1 MSTPAKKYL
10 NIRVTLIALLF
21 MACFTVIGVKA
32 VYLQIYRG
40 SWLAQMAADQYE
52 ITSRSSGNRGTIYDR
67 NLTEMAVS
75 LKVTSIA
82 AYPRQIEDLGSA
94 SRAMAKAL
102 NVDRNSLSP
111 KFGTQK
117 SFVWIK
123 RQASPKETAA
133 VKNLKILG
141 IGFIPEYNRF
151 YPNKT
156 LGAQVI
162 GFAGIDGE
170 GLEGIEFYYDRYL
183 KGIKGNY
190 TSLRDAHGNGF
201 ISADNNP
208 TDTSGHNL
216 ILTIDR
222 NIQYISEKTLEETVK
237 TFSAKSGIAIVMN
250 PKTGAIL
257 ALAHYPLF
265 NPNAFAQYGRE
276 RWRNRAITDPF
287 EPGSTMKIFSATAAI
302 ESGGSSPNSIFF
314 CENGAYR
321 IGSNVVHDLG
331 SYGWLSLQQIIKY
344 SSNIG
349 AVKVSEMIGPELL
362 YKTLRDFG
370 FGEKTAVDCSGET
383 SGSLTHFKKWSKLDA
398 GAISF
403 GHGIS
408 VSGLQLVT
416 AVSAIANE
424 GFLMKPYLVKEITDQ
439 NGNRIHRFEPRKIRR
454 VVSSDT
460 ARTVSKMMQTVITKG
475 GTGIRASL
483 DGYAVCGKTGTTQK
497 ISEEGTYVEGKYIA
511 SFIGFTPA
519 QKPEVAILVVIDEP
533 QEKYYGGLVAAPAFK
548 KIAHET
554 LIYLNIPPG
563 NDLNRLT
570 VSREGEAKG

>member
-10 NIRVTLIALLF
+10 NFRVTLVALLF
-21 MACFTVIGVKA
+21 MTCFMIIGVKA

-67 NLTEMAVS
+67 NLAEMAVS

-82 AYPRQIEDLGSA
+82 AYPRQIEDPGSTA
-94 SRAMAKAL
+94 KTMAKAL
-102 NVDRNSLSP
+102 NIDSNRLSQ
-111 KFGTQK
+111 KLGSQK

-133 VKNLKILG
+133 VKNLQLLG

-156 LGAQVI
+156 LAAQVI

-183 KGIKGNY
+183 KGVKGNY
-190 TSLRDAHGNGF
+190 TVLRDAHGNGF

-208 TDTSGHNL
+208 PDTSGHNL

-222 NIQYISEKTLEETVK
+222 NIQYISEKALEETVK
-237 TFSAKSGIAIVMN
+237 TFSAKSGITMVMN

-265 NPNAFAQYGRE
+265 NPNTFAQYDRE

-331 SYGWLSLQQIIKY
+331 SYGWLSLQQIIKF

-349 AVKVSEMIGPELL
+349 AVKVSEMIGSELL
-362 YKTLRDFG
+362 YQTLRDFG
-370 FGEKTAVDCSGET
+370 FGKKTGVDSSGET
-383 SGSLTHFKKWSKLDA
+383 AGSLTHFKKWSKLDA

-408 VSGLQLVT
+408 VSGVQLIT
-416 AVSAIANE
+416 AVSAIANG

-439 NGNRIHRFEPRKIRR
+439 NGNSIHRFEPRKIHQRR
-454 VVSSDT
+454 
-460 ARTVSKMMQTVITKG
+460 RHL
-475 GTGIRASL
+475 R
-483 DGYAVCGKTGTTQK
+483 
-497 ISEEGTYVEGKYIA
+497 
-511 SFIGFTPA
+511 
-519 QKPEVAILVVIDEP
+519 
-533 QEKYYGGLVAAPAFK
+533 
-548 KIAHET
+548 
-554 LIYLNIPPG
+554 
-563 NDLNRLT
+563 R
-570 VSREGEAKG
+570 R

>member
-1 MSTPAKKYL
+1 MSAPAKKYL
-10 NIRVTLIALLF
+10 NYRVILIAFLF
-21 MACFTVIGVKA
+21 MTCFTVIGVKA

-52 ITSRSSGNRGTIYDR
+52 ITSRTSGNRGIIYDR

-82 AYPRQIEDLGSA
+82 AYPRQIKDLGSTA
-94 SRAMAKAL
+94 SAMAKAL
-102 NVDRNSLSP
+102 NIDRKSLSR
-111 KFGTQK
+111 KLGSQK

-133 VKNLKILG
+133 IKNLQLLG

-156 LGAQVI
+156 LAAQAI
-162 GFAGIDGE
+162 GFTGIDGE
-170 GLEGIEFYYDRYL
+170 GLEGVEFYYDRYL
-183 KGIKGNY
+183 RGVKSNY
-190 TSLRDAHGNGF
+190 TVLRDAHGNGF

-208 TDTSGHNL
+208 PDTSGHNL

-222 NIQYISEKTLEETVK
+222 NIQYISEKALEDTVK

-257 ALAHYPLF
+257 ALAHYPFF
-265 NPNAFAQYGRE
+265 NPNTFAQYDRE

-331 SYGWLSLQQIIKY
+331 SYGWLSLQNIIKY

-362 YKTLRDFG
+362 YKTLGDFG
-370 FGEKTAVDCSGET
+370 FGEKTAVDCPGET
-383 SGSLTHFKKWSKLDA
+383 AGSLMHYKKWSKLDA

-408 VSGLQLVT
+408 VSAVQLVT
-416 AVSAIANE
+416 AVSAIAND

-439 NGNRIHRFEPRKIRR
+439 NGNSIHRFEPRKIRR
-454 VVSSDT
+454 VISSET

-475 GTGIRASL
+475 GTGVRASL
-483 DGYAVCGKTGTTQK
+483 EGYAVCGKTGTTQK
-497 ISEEGTYVEGKYIA
+497 ISEQGTYVEGKYIA

-519 QKPEVAILVVIDEP
+519 QKPEIAILVVIDEP
-533 QEKYYGGLVAAPAFK
+533 QDKYYGGLVAAPVFK

-563 NDLNRLT
+563 KDLNRLT
-570 VSREGEAKG
+570 VSRKGGAKG

>member
-10 NIRVTLIALLF
+10 NFRVTLVALMF
-21 MACFTVIGVKA
+21 MICFTVIGLKA

-67 NLTEMAVS
+67 SLTEMAVS

-82 AYPRQIEDLGSA
+82 AYPRQIENPGSTV
-94 SRAMAKAL
+94 RAISKAL
-102 NVDRNSLSP
+102 NVPRNRLSQ
-111 KFGTQK
+111 KLGSQK

-133 VKNLKILG
+133 IKNLKLLG

-156 LGAQVI
+156 LAAQVI

-170 GLEGIEFYYDRYL
+170 GLEGVEFYYDRYL
-183 KGIKGNY
+183 KGAKSNY
-190 TSLRDAHGNGF
+190 TVLRDAHGNGF
-201 ISADNNP
+201 ISADSHP
-208 TDTSGHNL
+208 ADTSGHNL

-222 NIQYISEKTLEETVK
+222 NIQYLSEKTLEETVN

-265 NPNAFAQYGRE
+265 NPNTFAQYDRQ
-276 RWRNRAITDPF
+276 RWRNRAITDSF

-302 ESGGSSPNSIFF
+302 ESGGSSPNSIYF

-331 SYGWLSLQQIIKY
+331 SYGWLSLQQIIKF

-370 FGEKTAVDCSGET
+370 FGEKTAVDCPGET
-383 SGSLTHFKKWSKLDA
+383 AGSLNHFKKWSKLDA

-408 VSGLQLVT
+408 VSGVQLIT
-416 AVSAIANE
+416 AVSAIAN
-424 GFLMKPYLVKEITDQ
+424 GGVLMKPYLVKEISDQ
-439 NGNRIHRFEPRKIRR
+439 NGNSIYRFEPRKIRR
-454 VVSSDT
+454 VISVET
-460 ARTVSKMMQTVITKG
+460 AHTVSKIMQTVITKG
-475 GTGIRASL
+475 GTGFRASL

-511 SFIGFTPA
+511 SFMGFTPA
-519 QKPEVAILVVIDEP
+519 QKPEIAILVVIDEP
-533 QEKYYGGLVAAPAFK
+533 QEKYYGGIVAAPAFK

-563 NDLNRLT
+563 KDLERLT
-570 VSREGEAKG
+570 VSRKSEATG

>member
-1 MSTPAKKYL
+1 MSAPAKKYL
-10 NIRVTLIALLF
+10 NYRVILIAFLF
-21 MACFTVIGVKA
+21 MTCFTVIGVKA

-40 SWLAQMAADQYE
+40 SWLAQLAADQYE

-82 AYPRQIEDLGSA
+82 AYPRQIEDLGSTA
-94 SRAMAKAL
+94 SAMAKAL
-102 NVDRNSLSP
+102 NIDRKSLSR
-111 KFGTQK
+111 KLGSQK

-133 VKNLKILG
+133 IKNPQHLG

-156 LGAQVI
+156 LAAQAI
-162 GFAGIDGE
+162 GFTGIDGE
-170 GLEGIEFYYDRYL
+170 GLEGVEFYYDRYL
-183 KGIKGNY
+183 MGIKGNY
-190 TSLRDAHGNGF
+190 TVLRDAHGNGF
-201 ISADNNP
+201 ISADNNHP
-208 TDTSGHNL
+208 DTSGHNL

-222 NIQYISEKTLEETVK
+222 NIQYISEKALEDTVK

-265 NPNAFAQYGRE
+265 NPNTFAQYDRE

-331 SYGWLSLQQIIKY
+331 SYGWLSLQNIIKY

-370 FGEKTAVDCSGET
+370 FGEKTAVDCPGET
-383 SGSLTHFKKWSKLDA
+383 AGSLTHYKKWSKLDA

-408 VSGLQLVT
+408 VSAVQLVT
-416 AVSAIANE
+416 AVSAIAND

-439 NGNRIHRFEPRKIRR
+439 NGNSIHRFEPRKIRR
-454 VVSSDT
+454 VISSET

-475 GTGIRASL
+475 GTGVRASL
-483 DGYAVCGKTGTTQK
+483 EGYAVCGKTGTTQK
-497 ISEEGTYVEGKYIA
+497 ISEQGTYVEGKYIA

-519 QKPEVAILVVIDEP
+519 QKPEIAILVVIDEP
-533 QEKYYGGLVAAPAFK
+533 QDKYYGGLVAAPVFK

-563 NDLNRLT
+563 KDLNRLT
-570 VSREGEAKG
+570 VSRKGGAKG

>member
-1 MSTPAKKYL
+1 LHCYL
-10 NIRVTLIALLF
+10 WRVSR
-21 MACFTVIGVKA
+21 VS
-32 VYLQIYRG
+32 YLQIYRG
-40 SWLAQMAADQYE
+40 SWLAQLAADQYA

-82 AYPRQIEDLGSA
+82 AYPRQIADHGSTARATARALDIDSKSLIRKLGSE
-94 SRAMAKAL
+94 
-102 NVDRNSLSP
+102 
-111 KFGTQK
+111 K

-123 RQASPKETAA
+123 RQASPRETGA
-133 VKNLKILG
+133 VKNLQLMG

-156 LGAQVI
+156 LGAQVV

-170 GLEGIEFYYDRYL
+170 GLEGIEYYYDRYL
-183 KGIKGNY
+183 KGAKGKV
-190 TSLRDAHGNGF
+190 TVLRDAHGNGF
-201 ISADNNP
+201 ISADTTP
-208 TDTSGHNL
+208 PDTGGHHL
-216 ILTIDR
+216 VLTIDR
-222 NIQYISEKTLEETVK
+222 NIQYISEKALEETVH
-237 TFSAKSGIAIVMN
+237 TYSAKSGIVIVMN
-250 PKTGAIL
+250 PTTGAIL
-257 ALAHYPLF
+257 ALAHYPFF
-265 NPNAFAQYGRE
+265 NPNTFAQYDRQ

-287 EPGSTMKIFSATAAI
+287 EPGSTMKIFSAAAAI

-331 SYGWLSLQQIIKY
+331 SYGWLSLQQIIKF

-370 FGEKTAVDCSGET
+370 FGEKTGIDCPGET
-383 SGSLTHFKKWSKLDA
+383 AGSLTHFKKWSKLDA

-403 GHGIS
+403 GHGVS
-408 VSGLQLVT
+408 VSAVQLVT
-416 AVSAIANE
+416 AVSAIAND
-424 GFLMKPYLVKEITDQ
+424 GFLMKPYLVKEIVDR
-439 NGNRIHRFEPRKIRR
+439 NGASVHRFEPRKIRR
-454 VVSSDT
+454 VISSET
-460 ARTVSKMMQTVITKG
+460 ARTVGKMMQTVITKG
-475 GTGIRASL
+475 GTGVKAYL
-483 DGYAVCGKTGTTQK
+483 DGYPVCGKTGTTQK
-497 ISEEGTYVEGKYIA
+497 ISEEGTYAEGKYIA

-519 QKPEVAILVVIDEP
+519 HKPEIAILVVVDEP
-533 QEKYYGGLVAAPAFK
+533 QEKYYGGIVAAPAFK

-563 NDLNRLT
+563 NDLQRLT
-570 VSREGEAKG
+570 VSRKDEAAG

>member
-1 MSTPAKKYL
+1 MNTPAKKYL
-10 NIRVTLIALLF
+10 NFRGTLVAIIF
-21 MACFTVIGVKA
+21 MTGFTVIGVKA
-32 VYLQIYRG
+32 IYLQVYRG
-40 SWLAQMAADQYE
+40 TWLAQMAADQYE
-52 ITSRSSGNRGTIYDR
+52 ITSRSSGNRGTIYDQ

-82 AYPRQIEDLGSA
+82 AYPRQIENLGSA
-94 SRAMAKAL
+94 TRAMSKAL
-102 NVDRNSLSP
+102 NIDGKSLYQ
-111 KFGTQK
+111 KLGAQK

-123 RQASPKETAA
+123 RQASPRETEA
-133 VKNLKILG
+133 VKNLQLRG

-156 LGAQVI
+156 LAAQVI
-162 GFAGIDGE
+162 GFTGIDGD

-183 KGIKGNY
+183 KGVKGNF
-190 TSLRDAHGNGF
+190 TFLRDAHGTGF
-201 ISADNNP
+201 ISADTNP
-208 TDTSGHNL
+208 PDNSGYNL

-222 NIQYISEKTLEETVK
+222 NIQYISEKALEETVK

-265 NPNAFAQYGRE
+265 NPNTFAQYGRE

-331 SYGWLSLQQIIKY
+331 SYGWLSLQQIIKF

-370 FGEKTAVDCSGET
+370 FGEKTDLDCPGET
-383 SGSLTHFKKWSKLDA
+383 AGSLTHFKKWSKLDA

-403 GHGIS
+403 GHGVS
-408 VSGLQLVT
+408 VSGVQLVT
-416 AVSAIANE
+416 AVSAIAND

-439 NGNRIHRFEPRKIRR
+439 NGNSIHRFEPRKIRR
-454 VVSSDT
+454 VISSET

-475 GTGIRASL
+475 GTGVRAFL
-483 DGYAVCGKTGTTQK
+483 DGYTVCGKTGTTQK

-511 SFIGFTPA
+511 SFTGFTLSLTNPR
-519 QKPEVAILVVIDEP
+519 KNIT
-533 QEKYYGGLVAAPAFK
+533 AA
-548 KIAHET
+548 
-554 LIYLNIPPG
+554 
-563 NDLNRLT
+563 
-570 VSREGEAKG
+570 S

>member
-10 NIRVTLIALLF
+10 NFRVTLIALLF
-21 MACFTVIGVKA
+21 MTCFTVIGVKA

-82 AYPRQIEDLGSA
+82 AYPHQIEDLGSTA
-94 SRAMAKAL
+94 RVMAKAL
-102 NVDRNSLSP
+102 NVDSNSLSP
-111 KFGTQK
+111 KLGAQK

-133 VKNLKILG
+133 VKNLQLLG

-156 LGAQVI
+156 LAAQVI

-183 KGIKGNY
+183 KGVKGNY
-190 TSLRDAHGNGF
+190 TVLKDAHGNGF

-216 ILTIDR
+216 VLTIDR
-222 NIQYISEKTLEETVK
+222 NIQYISEKALEETVK

-265 NPNAFAQYGRE
+265 NPNTFAQYDRE
-276 RWRNRAITDPF
+276 HWRNRAITDPF

-370 FGEKTAVDCSGET
+370 FGEKTAVDCPGET
-383 SGSLTHFKKWSKLDA
+383 AGSLTHFKKWSKLDA

-408 VSGLQLVT
+408 VSGVQLVT
-416 AVSAIANE
+416 AVSAIANG
-424 GFLMKPYLVKEITDQ
+424 GFLMKPYLIKEITDQ
-439 NGNRIHRFEPRKIRR
+439 NGYRIHRFEPRKIRR
-454 VVSSDT
+454 VISSET

-475 GTGIRASL
+475 GTGVRASL
-483 DGYAVCGKTGTTQK
+483 DGYTVCGKTGTTQK
-497 ISEEGTYVEGKYIA
+497 INEEGTYVEGKYIA

-519 QKPEVAILVVIDEP
+519 QKPEIAILVVIDEP
-533 QEKYYGGLVAAPAFK
+533 QEKYYGGIVAAPAFK

-570 VSREGEAKG
+570 VSRKGEAKG